1 MHPRLGP
8 CVSVD
13 GLVRSSVFL
22 PGHHQRRAG
31 AAACRLLALAA
42 RAVHRRV
49 RPHTSALIP
58 DFRQSQGPKREN
70 SLPLLRHALAPW
82 PGGPVP
88 TFSRESSGSHELN
101 KKENLPKRSPGP
113 TTTTRSSPQFSPRA
127 PLASLNSWQPF
138 RLVRRR
144 RNERKKEPPFSFLF
158 NTFLLPSRRFRP
170 LRFRHSSPPHSCSS
184 SPWPCR
190 GGPRRSFSKPS
201 ARPPAEALRF
211 VSAASPPAASFSP
224 LFPRRFGGCSRACS
238 AVIL

>member
-1 MHPRLGP
+1 MKNKPSLEMHPRLGP
-8 CVSVD
+8 RVSVD

-31 AAACRLLALAA
+31 AAARALAA

-70 SLPLLRHALAPW
+70 SLPLLRHAFQRSPERAP
-82 PGGPVP
+82 
-88 TFSRESSGSHELN
+88 GSHELN

-113 TTTTRSSPQFSPRA
+113 TTTTRSSPQFSTRA
-127 PLASLNSWQPF
+127 PLGSLNSWQPF

-144 RNERKKEPPFSFLF
+144 RSERKKEPPFSFLF

-170 LRFRHSSPPHSCSS
+170 LRFRHSSSSPPHSCSS
-184 SPWPCR
+184 CPWPRRGCR
-190 GGPRRSFSKPS
+190 GRSLS
-201 ARPPAEALRF
+201 RPPPRPPSGRSSGSCPPPSPSPYFLAVLVVVVRGLR
-211 VSAASPPAASFSP
+211 PP
-224 LFPRRFGGCSRACS
+224 
-238 AVIL
+238 